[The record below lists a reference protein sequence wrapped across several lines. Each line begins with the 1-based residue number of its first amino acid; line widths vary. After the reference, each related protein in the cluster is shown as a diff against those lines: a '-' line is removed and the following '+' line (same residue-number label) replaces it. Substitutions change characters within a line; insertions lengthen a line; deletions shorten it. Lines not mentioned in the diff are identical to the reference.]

1 MGQLQPCLNIASAHY
16 KMVSGNTGLCS
27 SCFTITFSEISNCL
41 TFGKIFIWVSVS
53 SWVPQ
58 ETDSEICRPE
68 FFADLCLGTAPEKSE
83 GNRTG
88 QKKLN
93 CDVAIESS
101 AILGWLSKL
110 SLVTRIPPHPPTLQ
124 SIVAEFSLLTGSRPD
139 FGHDGSLQLMATSG
153 KGLSWEQPTLPTS
166 GGTRAQYWSGFG
178 HTTAYTK
185 VTS

>member
-16 KMVSGNTGLCS
+16 KMVSGNTGLYS
-27 SCFTITFSEISNCL
+27 SYFTITFSEISNCL

-58 ETDSEICRPE
+58 ETDSEICRQE

-83 GNRTG
+83 GDRTG

-93 CDVAIESS
+93 CDVAIKSS
-101 AILGWLSKL
+101 AWMTFKVVPSDQD
-110 SLVTRIPPHPPTLQ
+110 SPPPLQ
-124 SIVAEFSLLTGSRPD
+124 SIVAEFSLLSGSRPD